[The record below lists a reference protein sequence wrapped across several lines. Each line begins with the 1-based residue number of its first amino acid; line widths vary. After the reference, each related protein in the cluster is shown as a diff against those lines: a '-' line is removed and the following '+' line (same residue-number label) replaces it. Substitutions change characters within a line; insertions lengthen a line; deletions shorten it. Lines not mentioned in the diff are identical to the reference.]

1 MATKKRSTQV
11 KKSKRT
17 PGKKVTGRKGLAKKK
32 SVKKVAAKKSWS
44 TSLRKTRKPSQR
56 GQAASEQRTIGS
68 RSGVQSGDLQGLR
81 DLESADSESV
91 NELLE
96 EGNAFEADVVAGVE
110 QADDEVR
117 EVQTHEVLEDDVP
130 EEYQDKD

>member
-11 KKSKRT
+11 KKSKRI

-32 SVKKVAAKKSWS
+32 SVKKVAAKKSRS
-44 TSLRKTRKPSQR
+44 TSLGKTRKPSQR
-56 GQAASEQRTIGS
+56 EQAASEQRTIGS

-81 DLESADSESV
+81 YIESADSESV

>member
-1 MATKKRSTQV
+1 V

-17 PGKKVTGRKGLAKKK
+17 SGEKVTSRKRLTQKT
-32 SVKKVAAKKSWS
+32 SVKKVAAKKNKG
-44 TSLRKTRKPSQR
+44 TSLGKTRKPSQR
-56 GQAASEQRTIGS
+56 EHAASEQRTIGS

-81 DLESADSESV
+81 DIESADSESV

-110 QADDEVR
+110 HASDDEGR